1 MADLF
6 VGLVTHPRSRFNA
19 DGSATRHA
27 EALVAALSEVGVA
40 CELLVSDRDD
50 YDPVALP
57 LDRVALWRSA
67 AYQADL
73 EYRWRR
79 YLASGG
85 GNPAR
90 PALADMATRIAMAA
104 KRMAT
109 ATPGADVRLVNID
122 LSHLRALESG
132 SASGAPWTLVLEDDA
147 RAPDLNQAAGA
158 IAVLVGLAPSDPL
171 QFANLSESIPL
182 EQLGVNGI
190 IATRAR
196 DSVPWLYAA
205 TRPVTNTVCANLYRS
220 PLAARLA
227 AGIRAR
233 GLVPVA
239 PIDWRLNEQV
249 MDLHGTGVLGADSCA
264 WARPGVFLQGS
275 MHDVAR

>member
-1 MADLF
+1 VADLF

-19 DGSATRHA
+19 DGAATRRA
-27 EALVAALSEVGVA
+27 EALVTALSDRGVS

-50 YDPVALP
+50 YDPSALP
-57 LDRVALWRSA
+57 LDTTDLRRSA

-79 YLASGG
+79 YLADGG
-85 GNPAR
+85 GTPAR
-90 PALADMATRIAMAA
+90 PALVDVAMRVAMSVKRVATVSLE
-104 KRMAT
+104 
-109 ATPGADVRLVNID
+109 ADVRLLNID
-122 LSHLRALESG
+122 LSHLRVLESG
-132 SASGAPWTLVLEDDA
+132 ASSGAPWTLVLEDDA
-147 RAPDLNQAAGA
+147 RAADAGRAAADLAA
-158 IAVLVGLAPSDPL
+158 LVGLDPADPL

-182 EQLGVNGI
+182 DRLGVQGI
-190 IATRAR
+190 VTSHSR
-196 DSVPWLYAA
+196 DGLPWLVAT

-220 PLAARLA
+220 PFAARLA
-227 AGIRAR
+227 SGIRAR

-249 MDLHGTGVLGADSCA
+249 MDLYEGGVLGAESCA

-275 MHDVAR
+275 MHGTG